1 MRDERSNSSRTDYA
15 ALHFALALSYA
26 GGCVVTLPGVPVSY
40 LNPFADMTEAEKTR
54 LKKKLFRWTLG
65 IAGFGLAFCLLV
77 KFSALVVLCAH
88 LYGNF

>member
-1 MRDERSNSSRTDYA
+1 MRDEHDNSSRTDYA

-26 GGCVVTLPGVPVSY
+26 GGCVVTLPGTSFF
-40 LNPFADMTEAEKTR
+40 NPFADLTEAEKTR
-54 LKKKLFRWTLG
+54 LKKKAFRWSLG

-77 KFSALVVLCAH
+77 KFSALFVLCTH